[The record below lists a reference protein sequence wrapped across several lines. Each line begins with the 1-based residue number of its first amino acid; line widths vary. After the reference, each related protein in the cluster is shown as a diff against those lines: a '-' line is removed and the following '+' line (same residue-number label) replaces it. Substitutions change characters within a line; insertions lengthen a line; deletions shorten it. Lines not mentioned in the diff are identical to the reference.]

1 MGCTLCNYI
10 KVIPIKGSVLTI
22 LDYGNPTMFR
32 TLPLIGITFT
42 SSACEQ
48 QGGSCMCLTTEYIHN
63 IMTSEQEVDNVIPNL
78 GMVIGE
84 TITPKEL

>member
-1 MGCTLCNYI
+1 
-10 KVIPIKGSVLTI
+10 
-22 LDYGNPTMFR
+22 
-32 TLPLIGITFT
+32 
-42 SSACEQ
+42 
-48 QGGSCMCLTTEYIHN
+48 MCLTIEHIHN